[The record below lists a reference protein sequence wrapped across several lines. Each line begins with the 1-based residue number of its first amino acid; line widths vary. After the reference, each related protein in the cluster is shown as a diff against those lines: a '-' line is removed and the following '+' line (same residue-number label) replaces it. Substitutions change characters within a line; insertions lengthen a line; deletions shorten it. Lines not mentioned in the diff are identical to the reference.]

1 MPVSII
7 DFIYEVTQIPCLDN
21 QLFICRSSLFS
32 DFAALELTIDGLIE
46 KKELEPSPRNI
57 LIIFSLYS
65 SNIKN
70 VISCLE
76 GNISDIF

>member
-1 MPVSII
+1 M
-7 DFIYEVTQIPCLDN
+7 
-21 QLFICRSSLFS
+21 
-32 DFAALELTIDGLIE
+32 LELLIDGLIE
-46 KKELEPSPRNI
+46 KKELEASYKNI

-76 GNISDIF
+76 GNIGPIFESLSSDVLCKYFVRVLSFYIRYLPKV